1 MTTKIISNDRI
12 RAEMFQIFSGYQQR
26 LCEFPKIYV
35 LSPWISD
42 VQLTIDAD
50 VLSLDESWFGLDC
63 GIFSINLAYAM
74 LLVKLVFGAEI
85 NIVTNDPSKDE
96 RYRGREYSQRAFDLI
111 DFLDEVG
118 CRVFLARNLNSTLI
132 LTNDLALSGSFDLSK
147 SEYTTRTKMAF

>member
-1 MTTKIISNDRI
+1 MTTKIIPNDRI
-12 RAEMFQIFSGYQQR
+12 RAEIFQILSGYRQR
-26 LCEFPKIYV
+26 PCEFPKIYV
-35 LSPWISD
+35 LSPLISD

-50 VLSLDESWFGLDC
+50 ILGLDESWFGLDY

-85 NIVTNDPSKDE
+85 NIVTNDPLKDE
-96 RYRGREYSQRAFDLI
+96 KYKGREYSQRAFRLI

-118 CRVFLARNLNSTLI
+118 CTVFFARDLHSTLI
-132 LTNDLALSGSFDLSK
+132 VTNDLALSGSFGLSK